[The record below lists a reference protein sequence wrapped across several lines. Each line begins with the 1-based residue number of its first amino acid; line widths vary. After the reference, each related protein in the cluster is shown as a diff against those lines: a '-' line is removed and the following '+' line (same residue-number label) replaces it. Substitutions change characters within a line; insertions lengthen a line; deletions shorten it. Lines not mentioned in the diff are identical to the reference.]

1 MKTPES
7 PLPAL
12 FLFLLAAL
20 FPAPLLPAQK
30 KGPAQGAVTTANPQV
45 PVEDLENQL
54 LPLTK
59 EDLEKEAAAWV
70 NLFKKKAQAYAE
82 LKNKLRKAK
91 AEAKASLEKQEAQLK
106 KECISLL
113 DRVETAVGALE
124 AKGGKDA
131 VKDFNAYVDTVS
143 RGLGLVENPVT
154 SVSNTWTKVTAWL
167 KSPDKGLKYATNIVV
182 FLLLLLAFRILAAIL
197 AKVTDRAVR
206 AFKTSSDLLR
216 DFFVNTVRR
225 VTILIGVVVALSVL
239 GINIGPL
246 VAAIGAVGFVVG
258 FALQGTL
265 SNFASGIMILL
276 YRPYDIGDFVN
287 VAGVSGTVSA
297 MSLVS
302 TTIKTPDNQTII
314 VPNNSIWGGVITNI
328 TGNDTRRVDM
338 TFGIDYSDDIPKA
351 QKILEDILEKHPKV
365 LKDPAPVVKLHELA
379 DSSVNFVVRP
389 WSKTSDYWD
398 VYWDV
403 TRAVKE
409 RFDAEGIS
417 IPFPQQDV
425 HLHKAD

>member
-1 MKTPES
+1 MKN
-7 PLPAL
+7 AL
-12 FLFLLAAL
+12 CSLFFLFLAVFFPGPLLAAQAK
-20 FPAPLLPAQK
+20 APEK
-30 KGPAQGAVTTANPQV
+30 GAVTTIDPKVA
-45 PVEDLENQL
+45 VEDLENQL

-70 NLFKKKAQAYAE
+70 ELFKKKAQAYADI
-82 LKNKLRKAK
+82 KNKIRKAK
-91 AEAKASLEKQEAQLK
+91 AGAKAPLEKQEEALK
-106 KECISLL
+106 KECLALL
-113 DRVETAVGALE
+113 DRVDAVVAALE
-124 AKGGKDA
+124 DKAGKDA
-131 VKDFNAYVDTVS
+131 VKDYNAYVDTVS

-154 SVSNTWTKVTAWL
+154 NVSNTWTKVLAWV
-167 KSPDKGLKYATNIVV
+167 KSPDKGLKYATNIIV
-182 FLLLLLAFRILAAIL
+182 FLLLLLAFRILAAVL

-225 VTILIGVVVALSVL
+225 VTILIGIVVALSVL

-328 TGNDTRRVDM
+328 TGNNTRRVDM

-351 QKILEDILEKHPKV
+351 QKVLEDILEKHPKV

-389 WSKTSDYWD
+389 WTRTSDYWD

-409 RFDAEGIS
+409 RFDQEGIS

>member
-1 MKTPES
+1 MKA
-7 PLPAL
+7 PLQKCS
-12 FLFLLAAL
+12 FLFLILVL
-20 FPAPLLPAQK
+20 FLSGPLLSAQAK
-30 KGPAQGAVTTANPQV
+30 ASGKGAVTTLNPKV
-45 PVEDLENQL
+45 AVEDLENQL

-59 EDLEKEAAAWV
+59 EDLEKEAAAWLE
-70 NLFKKKAQAYAE
+70 LFKKKAQAYAD
-82 LKNKLRKAK
+82 LKNKIRKAK
-91 AEAKASLEKQEAQLK
+91 PEAKAPLVKQEAELK
-106 KECISLL
+106 KECLALL
-113 DRVETAVGALE
+113 DRVEAVVAALE
-124 AKGGKDA
+124 DKAGKDA
-131 VKDFNAYVDTVS
+131 VKDYTAYVDTVS

-154 SVSNTWTKVTAWL
+154 NVSNTWTKILAWV
-167 KSPDKGLKYATNIVV
+167 KSPDKGLKYATNIIV
-182 FLLLLLAFRILAAIL
+182 FLLLLLAFRILAAVL
-197 AKVTDRAVR
+197 AKITDRAVR

-225 VTILIGVVVALSVL
+225 VTILIGIVVALSVL

-389 WSKTSDYWD
+389 WTRTSDYWD

-417 IPFPQQDV
+417 IPFPQHDV
-425 HLHKAD
+425 HLYKAD

>member
-1 MKTPES
+1 MKKTPWY
-7 PLPAL
+7 LPVVFF
-12 FLFLLAAL
+12 FLFVFSPAPFLAAQEK
-20 FPAPLLPAQK
+20 ASS
-30 KGPAQGAVTTANPQV
+30 KGGVTIANPQV
-45 PVEDLENQL
+45 QMEDLENQL

-59 EDLEKEAAAWV
+59 EDLEKEASAWV
-70 NLFKKKAQAYAE
+70 DLFKAKAKAYAE
-82 LKNKLRKAK
+82 LKNRIRKAG
-91 AEAKASLEKQEAQLK
+91 AEAKAPLQKQEESLR
-106 KECISLL
+106 KECLALL
-113 DRVETAVGALE
+113 ERVDAVVDALE
-124 AKGGKDA
+124 AKAGKDA
-131 VKDFNAYVDTVS
+131 VKDLTAYVETVS
-143 RGLGLVENPVT
+143 RGLGLVESPVT
-154 SVSNTWTKVTAWL
+154 SVSNTWTKILAWI
-167 KSPDKGLKYATNIVV
+167 KSPEKGLKYATSIVV

-197 AKVTDRAVR
+197 AKITDRTVR

-225 VTILIGVVVALSVL
+225 VTILIGIVVALSVL

-351 QKILEDILEKHPKV
+351 QKILESILEKNPKV
-365 LKDPAPVVKLHELA
+365 LKNPAPVVKLHELA

>member
-1 MKTPES
+1 MKARPTLVFS
-7 PLPAL
+7 L
-12 FLFLLAAL
+12 FFFFAA
-20 FPAPLLPAQK
+20 FFSGPLLSAQAK
-30 KGPAQGAVTTANPQV
+30 APSKQAVTAADPNV

-70 NLFKKKAQAYAE
+70 ELFKKKAQAYAE
-82 LKNKLRKAK
+82 LKNKIRKAK
-91 AEAKASLEKQEAQLK
+91 AEAKAPLEKQEEQLK
-106 KECISLL
+106 KECLALL
-113 DRVETAVGALE
+113 DRVETVVAALE
-124 AKGGKDA
+124 DKAGKDA
-131 VKDFNAYVDTVS
+131 VKDYTAYVDTVS

-154 SVSNTWTKVTAWL
+154 NVSNTWTKILAWV
-167 KSPDKGLKYATNIVV
+167 KSPEKGLKYATNIVV
-182 FLLLLLAFRILAAIL
+182 FLLLLLAFRILAAVL
-197 AKVTDRAVR
+197 AKITDRTVR

-225 VTILIGVVVALSVL
+225 VTILIGIVVALSVL

-328 TGNDTRRVDM
+328 TGNNTRRVDM

-351 QKILEDILEKHPKV
+351 QKVLEDILEKHPKV

-389 WSKTSDYWD
+389 WTKTSDYWD

-409 RFDAEGIS
+409 RFDTEGIS

>member
-1 MKTPES
+1 MKNRWSLCFFFLIGVLIPGKLLSAQAKEPE
-7 PLPAL
+7 
-12 FLFLLAAL
+12 
-20 FPAPLLPAQK
+20 
-30 KGPAQGAVTTANPQV
+30 KGVAVTLNPTV
-45 PVEDLENQL
+45 SVEDLENQL

-59 EDLEKEAAAWV
+59 KDLEKEASAWV
-70 NLFKKKAQAYAE
+70 ALFKKKAQAYAD
-82 LKNKLRKAK
+82 LKNKVRKAK
-91 AEAKASLEKQEAQLK
+91 GEAKVRLEKQEETLK
-106 KECISLL
+106 KECLALL
-113 DRVETAVGALE
+113 DRVEAVVSALE
-124 AKGGKDA
+124 AKAGKEA
-131 VKDFNAYVDTVS
+131 VKDYNAYVDTVS
-143 RGLGLVENPVT
+143 RGLELVENPVT
-154 SVSNTWTKVTAWL
+154 NVSNTWTKILAWVQ
-167 KSPDKGLKYATNIVV
+167 SPDKGLKYGTNILV
-182 FLLLLLAFRILAAIL
+182 FLLLLLAFRILAAVL
-197 AKVTDRAVR
+197 AKVTDKAVR

-225 VTILIGVVVALSVL
+225 VTILIGIIVALSVL

-276 YRPYDIGDFVN
+276 YRPYDIGDFVD

-302 TTIKTPDNQTII
+302 TSIKTPDNKTII

-389 WSKTSDYWD
+389 WTRTSDYWD

-417 IPFPQQDV
+417 IPFPQHDV
-425 HLHKAD
+425 HIHKAD

>member
-1 MKTPES
+1 MKK
-7 PLPAL
+7 PLWTLWATVAL
-12 FLFLLAAL
+12 LFLLPFSSAA
-20 FPAPLLPAQK
+20 AQEK
-30 KGPAQGAVTTANPQV
+30 PGAGKTSVTVNPQV
-45 PVEDLENQL
+45 SLDDLENQL

-59 EDLEKEAAAWV
+59 EDLEKEVKAWV
-70 NLFKKKAQAYAE
+70 DLFKAKAAAYAE
-82 LKNKLRKAK
+82 LKNKIRKAQ
-91 AEAKASLEKQEAQLK
+91 AEAKAPLQKQEEQLR

-113 DRVETAVGALE
+113 DRVEAAVAALE
-124 AKGGKDA
+124 AKAGKDA
-131 VKDFNAYVDTVS
+131 VKDLHAYVDTVS

-154 SVSNTWTKVTAWL
+154 SVSNTWTKILAWV
-167 KSPDKGLKYATNIVV
+167 KSPEKGLKYATSIVV
-182 FLLLLLAFRILAAIL
+182 FLLLLLAFRILAAVL
-197 AKVTDRAVR
+197 AKITDRTVR

-225 VTILIGVVVALSVL
+225 VTILIGIVVALSVL

-351 QKILEDILEKHPKV
+351 QKVLEDILAKHPKV

-389 WSKTSDYWD
+389 WVKTSDYWD

-417 IPFPQQDV
+417 IPFPQQDI